1 MFPREYVNYQNKLY
15 WVYKKVKQSHIKEG
29 FVQDVRELWNCD
41 IVLKHR
47 NSDDEYL
54 LFLREIPE
62 LELVPE

>member
-1 MFPREYVNYQNKLY
+1 MFPKELVNYQNKLY
-15 WVYKKVKQSHIKEG
+15 WIYRKVKQHFIKEG
-29 FVQDVRELWNCD
+29 HVQDVKELWNCD

-62 LELVPE
+62 VELAD